1 MKIKIFQLESEL
13 RYKQVNRIDIKPVGY
28 LKHVKRSQVYMTEIS
43 NSDGKKSY
51 DQFSPD
57 KCLNILVG
65 DLKERE
71 KHVRLFDSSFNTH
84 LSRNSSIIFYNP
96 DTDLY
101 YVYYEGEWH
110 IEFSLDKIKSR
121 YRNLQTRFI
130 NFYH

>member
-28 LKHVKRSQVYMTEIS
+28 LKHVKRSQVYMTEIVNS
-43 NSDGKKSY
+43 NGKKYY

-57 KCLNILVG
+57 KCLDILV
-65 DLKERE
+65 DNLKERE
-71 KHVRLFDSSFNTH
+71 KHVRLFDPSFNTH
-84 LSRNSSIIFYNP
+84 LSRNNSIIFYNP

-101 YVYYEGEWH
+101 YVYYEGEWN

-121 YRNLQTRFI
+121 YRNLSTCFI